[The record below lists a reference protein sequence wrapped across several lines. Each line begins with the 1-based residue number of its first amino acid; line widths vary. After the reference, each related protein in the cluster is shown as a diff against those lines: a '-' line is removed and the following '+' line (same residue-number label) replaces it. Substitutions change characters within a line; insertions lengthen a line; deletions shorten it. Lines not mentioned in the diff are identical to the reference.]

1 MHATREVC
9 SVNTSRFLPTSRA
22 TISTTVE
29 RYLYSSHCSRHSPQT
44 VNQDLFPHGAT
55 AQPIAQWPFFLALAT
70 GGLLKLRFRCP
81 LSLAFFGAPR
91 NESSGAEMRGRPASP
106 LARCGGNRARSRS
119 LLGALAT
126 CFATRSLWCGC
137 RQPAFA
143 CATLDMA
150 EGGAQRSLSSRD
162 GSRSS
167 CRVALPPCEAGG
179 SGLRCKHGRPS
190 KSKLGTQCEPE
201 SRHHQR

>member
-1 MHATREVC
+1 MQREHFSLFMDFAC
-9 SVNTSRFLPTSRA
+9 DHLDNRRE
-22 TISTTVE
+22 ISILLT
-29 RYLYSSHCSRHSPQT
+29 
-44 VNQDLFPHGAT
+44 LFE
-55 AQPIAQWPFFLALAT
+55 ALAPN
-70 GGLLKLRFRCP
+70 GQPRSCP
-81 LSLAFFGAPR
+81 PWGYCAADRAVALFLGARDWRAAEASLQV
-91 NESSGAEMRGRPASP
+91 PA
-106 LARCGGNRARSRS
+106 LARFGVHEV
-119 LLGALAT
+119 

-179 SGLRCKHGRPS
+179 SGLSYARTQRF
-190 KSKLGTQCEPE
+190 KSTLGSHREP
-201 SRHHQR
+201 

>member
-1 MHATREVC
+1 MQREHFSLFTDFACDHLDNRREISILLAPLAAFAPNGQPRSFPPWGYCAADRAVALFLGARDWRAAEA
-9 SVNTSRFLPTSRA
+9 SLQVPALARFL
-22 TISTTVE
+22 E
-29 RYLYSSHCSRHSPQT
+29 RS
-44 VNQDLFPHGAT
+44 
-55 AQPIAQWPFFLALAT
+55 
-70 GGLLKLRFRCP
+70 
-81 LSLAFFGAPR
+81 
-91 NESSGAEMRGRPASP
+91 RPASQ

>member
-1 MHATREVC
+1 MQREHFSLFTDFAC
-9 SVNTSRFLPTSRA
+9 DHLDNRRE
-22 TISTTVE
+22 ISI
-29 RYLYSSHCSRHSPQT
+29 L
-44 VNQDLFPHGAT
+44 
-55 AQPIAQWPFFLALAT
+55 LALLAAFAPN
-70 GGLLKLRFRCP
+70 GQPRSFPPWGYCAADRAVALFRSASDWRAAEA
-81 LSLAFFGAPR
+81 SLQV
-91 NESSGAEMRGRPASP
+91 PA
-106 LARCGGNRARSRS
+106 LARFGVHEV
-119 LLGALAT
+119 
-126 CFATRSLWCGC
+126 CFATCSLWCGC